1 MLYSC
6 ERQNA
11 DGSWFYGEAPKFHW
25 IDCFHTGYNLDNLK
39 RYIDSTNDI
48 EFAEHLSR
56 GYEYF
61 RDNFLEADGRT
72 KYARPHAA
80 DRHPVCCAGDRYA
93 IIFLGS
99 DPDALDLANRVA
111 RWTIT
116 QMQAPEGYFC
126 YRDLGW
132 TKIRASMFQWGQGRM
147 FKALAHLLGQLSL
160 DRRPSVAASIGG
172 TE

>member
-1 MLYSC
+1 MHDRML
-6 ERQNA
+6 
-11 DGSWFYGEAPKFHW
+11 P
-25 IDCFHTGYNLDNLK
+25 IDIQCAAQA
-39 RYIDSTNDI
+39 IDT
-48 EFAEHLSR
+48 LS
-56 GYEYF
+56 F
-61 RDNFLEADGRT
+61 FSA
-72 KYARPHAA
+72 
-80 DRHPVCCAGDRYA
+80 
-93 IIFLGS
+93 S

-116 QMQAPEGYFC
+116 QMQAPEGYFY